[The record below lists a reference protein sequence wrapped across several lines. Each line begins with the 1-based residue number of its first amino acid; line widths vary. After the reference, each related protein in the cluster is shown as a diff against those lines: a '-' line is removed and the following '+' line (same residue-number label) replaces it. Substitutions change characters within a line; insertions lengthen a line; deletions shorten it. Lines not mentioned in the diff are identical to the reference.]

1 MPDKG
6 GGEGS
11 WKGVNEAFESWVGCD
26 LRSVDS
32 GNSIKWKVGTSNFST
47 TGNPRKGALMNRCDI
62 LQQSAS
68 L

>member
-11 WKGVNEAFESWVGCD
+11 WKRVNDAFESRTGCD
-26 LRSVDS
+26 RRSANS
-32 GNSIKWKVGTSNFST
+32 GISIKWKVGTSNFST